1 VRRCG
6 QDERSQRIRNTA
18 LTSLGCEVGLQ
29 FFFLLLCACKP
40 LQQPIRVRAGDKER
54 LPREVDSWNTS
65 LMDVADA
72 ISGEARRFLLRY
84 CKLSKSDS
92 QQQNQC
98 TGFSIGEWS
107 RPPELFRTA
116 ENLVLR
122 LESKSGVKFIG
133 VQGNEIESMRREP
146 DLKNA
151 ERLTLTESNENSSR
165 MKSMEPMKPMH

>member
-1 VRRCG
+1 M
-6 QDERSQRIRNTA
+6 
-18 LTSLGCEVGLQ
+18 GLQ

-40 LQQPIRVRAGDKER
+40 LQQPIRVRASDKER

-72 ISGEARRFLLRY
+72 ISGEARRFLLDTGNCPNRIPSFTF
-84 CKLSKSDS
+84 KGWIWRKVGQS

-98 TGFSIGEWS
+98 TGFSTGEWS

-146 DLKNA
+146 DILSA
-151 ERLTLTESNENSSR
+151 DLIVR
-165 MKSMEPMKPMH
+165 